1 MKNQSMSVVIAL
13 WITVLTVLCMA
24 VMSVSVSTSTSN
36 AMETS
41 AINNMMTA
49 LVGQAEILNQYVD
62 LSEGFMREY
71 ATADEIYN
79 VTKYPDN
86 EEYVKAAQA
95 YTEKFFSNLNMW
107 EAVYVSNW
115 NTTVLAHSSPG
126 AVGMTTRSGDSL
138 PPYRAT
144 MTDQPDGFYNGGVFV
159 SPASGQI
166 ILNLRQAIF
175 DKDGKTPIGLVGG
188 GPFVNGLGTVLNEY
202 KVEGLENARYTI
214 LDTATSLYVLC
225 SDETLNCT
233 AVQEEDERMLD
244 ILERVAAGSESGTV
258 RYKDEIIT
266 YRTVP
271 AYHLV
276 LIMADDASE
285 VFAESN
291 ALRTRLILFCVL
303 ICVILVAGV
312 YVVAK
317 IVLKALKA
325 VEAAVVQLGNF
336 SLAPNE
342 EIQRYV
348 GRKSEV
354 GQIATAVEQLTNG
367 LGDAVATMNDCAH
380 SLVDGV
386 AVMQKTSS
394 SLVDCATD
402 NMATTEEL
410 SASISNVNA
419 SIQQAES
426 EINNIT
432 GLVEQ
437 VSLKVQDSGKKSDVL
452 LNSTGRMAKDADKT
466 LSITSEQV
474 KITKGKV
481 EQAMRELES
490 LSKIN
495 EMADS
500 ILEITSQT
508 NLLSLNASIEAARA
522 GEAGRGFGVVA
533 GEIGKL
539 AEDSSEAVSEIQKI
553 CNQTNESIENIANC
567 FNEVIGFIEKDVST
581 YFKAFLDTSNQCHR
595 EVEELKQAVAEI
607 EQASSGVVESV
618 SNIRVQVQNVS
629 VSSSENE
636 IGIDNIAG
644 KAEVTNSMAAEI
656 NDLLATNQDNTEKL
670 EAIVS
675 RFKM

>member
-1 MKNQSMSVVIAL
+1 MKNQSMSAVIAL
-13 WITVLTVLCMA
+13 WITILTVTCMA
-24 VMSVSVSTSTSN
+24 VMSVSVSASTSR
-36 AMETS
+36 AMEKA

-49 LVGQAEILNQYVD
+49 LGGQAEILNQYVN

-79 VTKYPDN
+79 ITKYPDN

-95 YTEKFFSNLNMW
+95 YTEKFYANLNMW
-107 EAVYVSNW
+107 EGVYVSNW

-126 AVGMTTRSGDSL
+126 AVGMTTRSGDGL
-138 PPYRAT
+138 PPYQAT

-166 ILNLRQAIF
+166 ILNMRQAIY

-188 GPFVNGLGTVLNEY
+188 GPFVNGLGTVLDEY

-214 LDTATSLYVLC
+214 LDTATNLYVLC
-225 SDETLNCT
+225 SDVALNCT
-233 AVQEEDERMLD
+233 EVEDERLLD
-244 ILERVAAGSESGTV
+244 VLKRVADGNDAGTV
-258 RYKDEIIT
+258 RYKDEILT

-276 LIMADDASE
+276 LVMADDASE
-285 VFAESN
+285 VFAASN
-291 ALRTRLILFCVL
+291 ALRTRLFMFCVMVGVVL
-303 ICVILVAGV
+303 IAGV

-325 VEAAVVQLGNF
+325 VEGAVVQLGNF
-336 SLAPNE
+336 SLTPNE
-342 EIQRYV
+342 EIQKYV

-380 SLVDGV
+380 SLMDGV
-386 AVMQKTSS
+386 TVMQKTSS

-410 SASISNVNA
+410 SASISNVNT

-426 EINNIT
+426 EISKIT

-437 VSLKVQDSGKKSDVL
+437 VSLKVQDSSKKSDVL

-581 YFKAFLDTSNQCHR
+581 YFKAFLDTSNQCHK

-607 EQASSGVVESV
+607 EQASSGVVDSV
-618 SNIRVQVQNVS
+618 SNISTQVKNVS

-636 IGIDNIAG
+636 IGIDSIAG
-644 KAEVTNSMAAEI
+644 KAEVTNGMAAEI
-656 NDLLATNQDNTEKL
+656 NALLATNQDNTEKL

>member
-1 MKNQSMSVVIAL
+1 MKNQSLSAVIAL

-24 VMSVSVSTSTSN
+24 VMGVSVSTSTSN
-36 AMETS
+36 AMETA

-49 LVGQAEILNQYVD
+49 LGGQAEILNQYVD

-79 VTKYPDN
+79 VTKHPDN
-86 EEYVKAAQA
+86 AEYVKAAQE
-95 YTEKFFSNLNMW
+95 YTEKFYANLNMW
-107 EAVYVSNW
+107 EGVYVSNW

-126 AVGMTTRSGDSL
+126 AVGMTTRSGDGL

-144 MTDQPDGFYNGGVFV
+144 MTDQPDGFFNGGVFV

-166 ILNLRQAIF
+166 ILNLRQAVF
-175 DKDGKTPIGLVGG
+175 DKDGKTPLGLVGG

-214 LDTATSLYVLC
+214 LDTATNLYVLG
-225 SDETLNCT
+225 SDESLNCT
-233 AVQEEDERMLD
+233 TVEDERLLD
-244 ILERVAAGSESGTV
+244 VLERVAGGSESGHV
-258 RYKDEIIT
+258 RYSDEIFT

-276 LIMADDASE
+276 LIMADDTAE
-285 VFAESN
+285 VFAASN

-303 ICVILVAGV
+303 VCIILVAGV
-312 YVVAK
+312 YIVAR
-317 IVLKALKA
+317 ILMKALKS

-342 EIQRYV
+342 GIQKYV

-354 GQIATAVEQLTNG
+354 GQIATAVERLTTG
-367 LGDAVATMNDCAH
+367 LGDTVATMNDCAR
-380 SLVDGV
+380 SLADGV

-419 SIQQAES
+419 SIQQTDS
-426 EINNIT
+426 EISKIT

-437 VSLKVQDSGKKSDVL
+437 VSIKVQDSGKKSDVL
-452 LNSTGRMAKDADKT
+452 LNSTGRMAQDADKT
-466 LSITSEQV
+466 LAITNEQV

-490 LSKIN
+490 LSRIN

-581 YFKAFLDTSNQCHR
+581 YFKAFLDTSSQCHR
-595 EVEELKQAVAEI
+595 EVEELKEAVAEI

-618 SNIRVQVQNVS
+618 SNIRIQVQNVS

-644 KAEVTNSMAAEI
+644 KAEVTNNMAAEI
-656 NDLLATNQDNTEKL
+656 NELLATNQDNTEKI

-675 RFKM
+675 KFQM

>member
-1 MKNQSMSVVIAL
+1 MKNQSMSAVIAL
-13 WITVLTVLCMA
+13 WITILTVSCMA
-24 VMSVSVSTSTSN
+24 VMSVSVSASTSR
-36 AMETS
+36 AMEEAS
-41 AINNMMTA
+41 INNMMTA
-49 LVGQAEILNQYVD
+49 LGGQAEILNQYVN

-79 VTKYPDN
+79 ITKYPDN
-86 EEYVKAAQA
+86 EEYVKAAQV
-95 YTEKFFSNLNMW
+95 YTEKFYANLDMW
-107 EAVYVSNW
+107 EGVYVSNW

-126 AVGMTTRSGDSL
+126 AVGMTTRSGDGL
-138 PPYRAT
+138 PPYQAT

-166 ILNLRQAIF
+166 ILNLRQAIY

-188 GPFVNGLGTVLNEY
+188 GPFVNGLGTVLDEY
-202 KVEGLENARYTI
+202 KVEGLESARYTI
-214 LDTATSLYVLC
+214 LDTTTNLYVLC
-225 SDETLNCT
+225 SDVTLNCT
-233 AVQEEDERMLD
+233 EVEDERLLD
-244 ILERVAAGSESGTV
+244 ILKRVADGNDSGTV
-258 RYKDEIIT
+258 RYKDEILT

-276 LIMADDASE
+276 LIMEDDASE
-285 VFAESN
+285 VFAASN
-291 ALRTRLILFCVL
+291 ALRTRLFLFCVMVG
-303 ICVILVAGV
+303 IVLVAGV

-325 VEAAVVQLGNF
+325 VEGAVVQLGNF
-336 SLAPNE
+336 SLTPNE
-342 EIQRYV
+342 EIQKYV

-380 SLVDGV
+380 SLMDGV
-386 AVMQKTSS
+386 TVMQKTSS

-410 SASISNVNA
+410 SASISNVNT

-426 EINNIT
+426 EISKIT

-437 VSLKVQDSGKKSDVL
+437 VSLKVQDSSKKSDVL

-581 YFKAFLDTSNQCHR
+581 YFKAFLDTSNQCHK

-607 EQASSGVVESV
+607 EQASSGVVDSV
-618 SNIRVQVQNVS
+618 SNISTQVKNVS

-644 KAEVTNSMAAEI
+644 KAEVTNGMAAEI
-656 NDLLATNQDNTEKL
+656 NALLATNQDNTEKL

>member
-13 WITVLTVLCMA
+13 WITILTVLCMA

-49 LVGQAEILNQYVD
+49 LGGQTEILNQYVK

-86 EEYVKAAQA
+86 AEYVKAAQA
-95 YTEKFFSNLNMW
+95 YTEKFFANLDMW
-107 EAVYVSNW
+107 EGVYVSNW
-115 NTTVLAHSSPG
+115 NTTVLAHSNPG
-126 AVGMTTRSGDSL
+126 AVGMTTRSGDGL
-138 PPYRAT
+138 PPYLAT

-166 ILNLRQAIF
+166 ILNLRQAIY
-175 DKDGKTPIGLVGG
+175 DKDGKTPLGLVGG
-188 GPFVNGLGTVLNEY
+188 GPFVNGLGTSLNEY

-233 AVQEEDERMLD
+233 EVQDERMLD
-244 ILERVAAGSESGTV
+244 ILERVAEGNESGTV
-258 RYKDEIIT
+258 RYKDEIMT

-276 LIMADDASE
+276 LVMADDSSE
-285 VFAESN
+285 VFAASN
-291 ALRTRLILFCVL
+291 ALRIRLILSCVL
-303 ICVILVAGV
+303 IGIVLVAGV
-312 YVVAK
+312 YIVAR
-317 IVLKALKA
+317 ILLKALKA

-336 SLAPNE
+336 SLAPNK

-354 GQIATAVEQLTNG
+354 GHIASAVEQLTNG
-367 LGDAVATMNDCAH
+367 LGDAVATMNDCAQ
-380 SLVDGV
+380 SLVEGV

-426 EINNIT
+426 EISKIT

-437 VSLKVQDSGKKSDVL
+437 VNLKVQDSGKKSDVL

-481 EQAMRELES
+481 GQAMRELES

-595 EVEELKQAVAEI
+595 EVEELKEAVAEI
-607 EQASSGVVESV
+607 EQASSGVVDSV
-618 SNIRVQVQNVS
+618 SNIRIQVQNVS

-644 KAEVTNSMAAEI
+644 KAEVTNNMAAEI